1 MKLRVSIGTAG
12 LLRLSHCRSS
22 APQTAGYIMVGE
34 RCTRNCSFCAQAKGC
49 TTGDGSLLSRIIWP
63 AFEEETVVQRIADAR
78 REGLLKRLCL
88 QGVGGTGS
96 FERIIRVLSN
106 IKRLSDVPVSV
117 SCRCAHLGQIGELL
131 EHGANKACVALDAAC
146 KTVYE
151 ATKGKGWNRGLQ
163 LLSQSAARFPGRIT
177 THLIIGM
184 GETEEEAIRMIQTL
198 DTLGVT
204 VGLFAFTPVEGT
216 AMEQV
221 SPPSV
226 GAYRRVQIARHLI
239 ANKRTTADRCTFRKG
254 KLVGF
259 GIGEEETADV
269 LEGSDAFQTSGCPG
283 CNRPFYTERPGGVL
297 YNFPRPLQRDEFQ
310 LAIKESRYG
319 S

>member
-1 MKLRVSIGTAG
+1 
-12 LLRLSHCRSS
+12 
-22 APQTAGYIMVGE
+22 
-34 RCTRNCSFCAQAKGC
+34 
-49 TTGDGSLLSRIIWP
+49 
-63 AFEEETVVQRIADAR
+63 
-78 REGLLKRLCL
+78 
-88 QGVGGTGS
+88 
-96 FERIIRVLSN
+96 
-106 IKRLSDVPVSV
+106 
-117 SCRCAHLGQIGELL
+117 
-131 EHGANKACVALDAAC
+131 
-146 KTVYE
+146 
-151 ATKGKGWNRGLQ
+151 
-163 LLSQSAARFPGRIT
+163 
-177 THLIIGM
+177 
-184 GETEEEAIRMIQTL
+184 
-198 DTLGVT
+198 
-204 VGLFAFTPVEGT
+204 
-216 AMEQV
+216 MEQV